1 MCPRGTGDLESDE
14 RAERCSN
21 CGTQRADE
29 RPGGH
34 SSASKTRHYRARR
47 RRTHRYYGRR
57 K

>member
-34 SSASKTRHYRARR
+34 SSASKTRHYRARG
-47 RRTHRYYGRR
+47 RRTHRYYRRR